1 MSDKPKIEIP
11 HDQLSRLKQLEEAQ
25 DKKKDDGN
33 KQK

>member
-1 MSDKPKIEIP
+1 MSDKPKLEIP
-11 HDQLSRLKQLEEAQ
+11 HDQSSRMKQLEESQ